1 MSFKL
6 LFTVYDASVK
16 VPTGIE
22 YGVVYQFGN
31 YDQCMN
37 LKAVKS
43 IDDVDISP
51 MYCLADV
58 IVDGFNV
65 RSLAS
70 RKYEV
75 STITLRYIFILFLY
89 IYIVD

>member
-1 MSFKL
+1 M
-6 LFTVYDASVK
+6 YDASVK

-43 IDDVDISP
+43 IEDVDISP

-58 IVDGFNV
+58 TIDGFNI

-70 RKYEV
+70 RKHQV
-75 STITLRYIFILFLY
+75 STKYFKFQLFKFNRKIIF
-89 IYIVD
+89 

>member
-1 MSFKL
+1 MIIILFNYVIQT

-75 STITLRYIFILFLY
+75 STISF
-89 IYIVD
+89 